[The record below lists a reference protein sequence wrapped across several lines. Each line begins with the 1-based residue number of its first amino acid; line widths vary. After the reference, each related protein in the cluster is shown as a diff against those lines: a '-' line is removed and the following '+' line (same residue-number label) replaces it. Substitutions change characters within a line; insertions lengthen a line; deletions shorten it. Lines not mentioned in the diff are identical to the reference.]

1 MKKKQGGK
9 ERPRGRRRELTLPIL
24 SLRERT
30 GQVKYSCQGK
40 EGGLVINEGK
50 PFFGIDRK

>member
-24 SLRERT
+24 SLRERA